1 MRNWDFSINW
11 RRIDLVVL
19 TQKSDVSTGQLLSS
33 WPITFNVT
41 APFDDFCEH
50 NFVNH
55 LNTYFK
61 LCVRII
67 SMKWMEL
74 FMCLKLDACL
84 NARQDEAHNP
94 LNMIFSSHPWS
105 LASENRVIQQF
116 PTPYQSCLCHT
127 NFRLLVLGPRGGW
140 LCSMLEVWTSL
151 STFCW
156 LCGRICCAQKK
167 IKYV

>member
-67 SMKWMEL
+67 SVK
-74 FMCLKLDACL
+74 
-84 NARQDEAHNP
+84 
-94 LNMIFSSHPWS
+94 
-105 LASENRVIQQF
+105 
-116 PTPYQSCLCHT
+116 
-127 NFRLLVLGPRGGW
+127 
-140 LCSMLEVWTSL
+140 
-151 STFCW
+151 
-156 LCGRICCAQKK
+156 
-167 IKYV
+167 